1 VIKKTNIATQISN
14 LNLKTMKKRIIFS
27 ILFSLFQFFFV
38 NVQTAKAQKADTIRY
53 KTFAEAQAM
62 VMQSYEKL
70 MTEIPSLHSFLS
82 EVVVKKNGFK
92 LKTLSREGYY
102 IEYKQKQ
109 KKGSK
114 KSILL
119 VYKRVFGSSK
129 RNLIL
134 EVRRQQDEIMYLCI
148 NEQRSEA
155 TIFYELSPN
164 KFYKETKNNNL
175 NIWQQN
181 SYILLNVNNL

>member
-1 VIKKTNIATQISN
+1 
-14 LNLKTMKKRIIFS
+14 MKNRIIFS
-27 ILFSLFQFFFV
+27 ILFALFQFFFV
-38 NVQTAKAQKADTIRY
+38 SVQTAKAQKADTIRY

-82 EVVVKKNGFK
+82 EVAVKRNGFK
-92 LKTLSREGYY
+92 LKTLSKEGYY

-114 KSILL
+114 KSVLL
-119 VYKRVFGSSK
+119 VYKRILGKSK
-129 RNLIL
+129 RNFIL
-134 EVRRQQDEIMYLCI
+134 EVRRQQDEIVYLCI
-148 NEQRSEA
+148 NELRGKE

-164 KFYKETKNNNL
+164 KFYKETKDNNL
-175 NIWQQN
+175 SIWKQN
-181 SYILLNVNNL
+181 SYILLNINNL